1 MNINSNYAIGGGAA
15 GFMKKIL
22 GLLGAIVVVFVLSG
36 CYGPGL
42 TPRETGTIGGAAL
55 GAGGGALIGSTVG
68 APGTGAII
76 GGLGG
81 AGVGYLIGNSM
92 QHNYYRYPYYY

>member
-1 MNINSNYAIGGGAA
+1 MNSNHAIRGGAT

-22 GLLGAIVVVFVLSG
+22 GLIGALVVAAVLSG
-36 CYGPGL
+36 CYGAGL
-42 TPRETGTIGGAAL
+42 TPRETGTLAGGAL
-55 GAGGGALIGSTVG
+55 GAGGGALVGSAVG